1 MVAQFKKGAENLTPG
16 EIHLAGWGILELFDE
31 KICMPKLAGKQ
42 AAARAPPGAPTT
54 TPPPGRP
61 TSTRQ

>member
-16 EIHLAGWGILELFDE
+16 EIHLAGWGEFAGFYE
-31 KICMPKLAGKQ
+31 RICMPKLAGKQ

-54 TPPPGRP
+54 TPP
-61 TSTRQ
+61 